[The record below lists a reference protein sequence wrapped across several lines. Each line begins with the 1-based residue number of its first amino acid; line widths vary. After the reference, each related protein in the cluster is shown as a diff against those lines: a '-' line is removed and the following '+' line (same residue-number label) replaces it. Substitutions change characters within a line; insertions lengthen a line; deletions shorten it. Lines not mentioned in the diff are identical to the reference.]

1 METQPDLFSSEL
13 KIDATAKT
21 HIRSLASWAM
31 IVVAVTVLGYVLNIA
46 ELIMS
51 PGSSAIEMESEGF
64 SASVLSGQKSTGG
77 TIFAIVIGLTINY
90 FLFRFAGMVN
100 SSIDGLNTEKFG
112 KSFRNLKIYFAIT
125 SIFMMLLLLFIVI
138 AVLAL
143 L

>member
-13 KIDATAKT
+13 KIDATAKA

-31 IVVAVTVLGYVLNIA
+31 VVVAVTVLGYILNIA
-46 ELIMS
+46 ELVVA
-51 PGSSAIEMESEGF
+51 PGGAAMEMESEGF
-64 SASVLSGQKSTGG
+64 SASVLSGQKSVGG
-77 TIFAIVIGLTINY
+77 TIFAILIGLAINY
-90 FLFRFAGMVN
+90 FLFRFAGTVN
-100 SSIDGLNTEKFG
+100 SSIDGLNPEKFG

-125 SIFMMLLLLFIVI
+125 SIFMMLFLLFIVI